1 MRKKISVGGKMK
13 TQTVRLNV
21 ETMKKVE
28 SLKNIL
34 SKKDDFKWITN
45 ISNNSVIDYA
55 LKEVI
60 ETENEHGD

>member
-1 MRKKISVGGKMK
+1 MK